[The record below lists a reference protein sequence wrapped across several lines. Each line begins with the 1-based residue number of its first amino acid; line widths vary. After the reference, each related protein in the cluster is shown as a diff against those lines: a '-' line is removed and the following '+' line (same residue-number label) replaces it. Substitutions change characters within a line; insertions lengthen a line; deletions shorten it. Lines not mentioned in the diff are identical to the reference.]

1 MSTGAT
7 NKRVKSDDN
16 VQQPGDQKPVA
27 TVKGEKGM
35 FVHNYVVNVYSDAP
49 VQTNIHTGS
58 VHFVD
63 TSCREEKVQNLIL
76 KKLWGSS
83 C

>member
-16 VQQPGDQKPVA
+16 VQQPGDQKSVA

-35 FVHNYVVNVYSDAP
+35 FVHNCVVNVYSDAP
-49 VQTNIHTGS
+49 IQTNIHTCPITR
-58 VHFVD
+58 V
-63 TSCREEKVQNLIL
+63 
-76 KKLWGSS
+76 
-83 C
+83 